1 MRLWATT
8 VGVIRMGRPTS
19 CAWLCYRVISMQLS
33 RPVPRQEMMEIAAGD
48 GRLCGRKML
57 LEGAIYDPKL
67 GDDFIVSA
75 DKQACLG
82 PS

>member
-1 MRLWATT
+1 
-8 VGVIRMGRPTS
+8 
-19 CAWLCYRVISMQLS
+19 MQLS

-57 LEGAIYDPKL
+57 LERAIYDPKL